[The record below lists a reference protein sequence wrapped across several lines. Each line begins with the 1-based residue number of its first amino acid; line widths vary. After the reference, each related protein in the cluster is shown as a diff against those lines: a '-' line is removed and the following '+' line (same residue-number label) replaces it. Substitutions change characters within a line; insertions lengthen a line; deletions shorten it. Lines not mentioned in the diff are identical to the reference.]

1 MSIEFIDNSEAV
13 KAALEQGI
21 IAGLEEAAGEIE
33 SATKRN
39 TRVKSGNTKGSWK
52 HKVVDSELTAYIG
65 SNAENAIWE
74 EFGTG
79 ERAIPEG
86 LYLYKKFSYSVN
98 CTRNRTSNEKIAL
111 FFTFHIPFKGK
122 GAAVCRPL
130 FFCGSMLSYVCN
142 LSLAQRK

>member
-52 HKVVDSELTAYIG
+52 HKVVDSELTAHIG
-65 SNAENAIWE
+65 SNYENAIWE

-86 LYLYKKFSYSVN
+86 GGGRKGWPGKAPSRAFWNAYTSTKK
-98 CTRNRTSNEKIAL
+98 
-111 FFTFHIPFKGK
+111 
-122 GAAVCRPL
+122 
-130 FFCGSMLSYVCN
+130 
-142 LSLAQRK
+142 LAIRLIEHAIERAMKK